1 MLAFEQRLL
10 AVVHSSGTYNAAVRI
25 VHVFTLKSE
34 KVVQFY
40 HKKMKTTESYISCTC
55 GTTLY
60 INQVWNAVHILL
72 RLLRGP
78 RCIQWQLFCIVSNER
93 YDHKKH

>member
-10 AVVHSSGTYNAAVRI
+10 AVVHSSDTYNTAVRI

-34 KVVQFY
+34 KVVQFD
-40 HKKMKTTESYISCTC
+40 HKKMRTTENYISC
-55 GTTLY
+55 GTTLS

-78 RCIQWQLFCIVSNER
+78 NLVPRVFSYPPYGARER
-93 YDHKKH
+93 AP

>member
-25 VHVFTLKSE
+25 VYVFTLKSE
-34 KVVQFY
+34 KIVQFD

-78 RCIQWQLFCIVSNER
+78 TLQKRAHSKTSIVKMQISE
-93 YDHKKH
+93 K

>member
-25 VHVFTLKSE
+25 VHEVTLKSE
-34 KVVQFY
+34 KVVQFD
-40 HKKMKTTESYISCTC
+40 HKKMKTTENYISC

>member
-34 KVVQFY
+34 KVVQFD
-40 HKKMKTTESYISCTC
+40 HKKMKTTENYISC

-60 INQVWNAVHILL
+60 INEVQK
-72 RLLRGP
+72 
-78 RCIQWQLFCIVSNER
+78 VSV
-93 YDHKKH
+93 